1 MKNSILKTK
10 SLEFGI
16 IAIDFYKYLNTQ
28 KLFELARQFIKS
40 ATSIGAN
47 ISEARYAESRKDFI
61 HKLHIALKEAVET
74 EYWIE
79 LLENECKTYK
89 FLANIKKG
97 NKELIFILV
106 KSIRTAKQNNKL
118 TNERVN
124 K

>member
-1 MKNSILKTK
+1 MKDSILKTK
-10 SLEFGI
+10 ALSFGT

-74 EYWIE
+74 EYWID
-79 LLENECKTYK
+79 LLENESKKY
-89 FLANIKKG
+89 ANFSKLKQE
-97 NKELIFILV
+97 NKELIFILT
-106 KSIRTAKQNNKL
+106 KSIKTAKQNVKVV
-118 TNERVN
+118 NERSN
-124 K
+124 